1 MGFLS
6 SNSFM
11 SAGFTSFSNFSR
23 RRTLPLGRF
32 SAFLAGAA
40 SIFFSLASLSAICFS
55 SHGFRFNGFVRSSIF
70 SFEYRVSNFEN
81 RKLLVHRGA
90 AMFADA
96 HLAVALRLVSDA
108 RGLAARGANQLHVG
122 DVDPAF
128 LFRDTALG
136 LALLGLHGLLHH
148 HDVLDQDLPFIR
160 ENAQNAPLLAF

>member
-40 SIFFSLASLSAICFS
+40 SVFFSLASLSAICFS
-55 SHGFRFNGFVRSSIF
+55 SHGFRFNGFVRSSVWF
-70 SFEYRVSNFEN
+70 C
-81 RKLLVHRGA
+81 LLVHRGA

-96 HLAVALRLVSDA
+96 HLAVALHLVSDA
-108 RGLAARGANQLHVG
+108 RWL
-122 DVDPAF
+122 
-128 LFRDTALG
+128 
-136 LALLGLHGLLHH
+136 
-148 HDVLDQDLPFIR
+148 
-160 ENAQNAPLLAF
+160 